1 MQLKVKLLK
10 GGREEVVEVK
20 DGSVSVLELKTVLQ
34 GLFQIPAGE
43 QSLVMRGK
51 ALLDSSNLDSYGVKD
66 GTKLFLTHKTHT
78 GATPTSET
86 TPTATEEHME
96 TGERVVLTVKL
107 LQGGAE
113 KQVEVA
119 SEEVTVGEVKRLVEA
134 ECGVPAH
141 LQSLVV
147 EGRALEGWYDT
158 AVFYVAVSVSKCTSS
173 VVVLC
178 LD

>member
-1 MQLKVKLLK
+1 MCVQ
-10 GGREEVVEVK
+10 
-20 DGSVSVLELKTVLQ
+20 
-34 GLFQIPAGE
+34 
-43 QSLVMRGK
+43 
-51 ALLDSSNLDSYGVKD
+51 
-66 GTKLFLTHKTHT
+66 
-78 GATPTSET
+78 
-86 TPTATEEHME
+86 
-96 TGERVVLTVKL
+96 
-107 LQGGAE
+107 
-113 KQVEVA
+113 VA